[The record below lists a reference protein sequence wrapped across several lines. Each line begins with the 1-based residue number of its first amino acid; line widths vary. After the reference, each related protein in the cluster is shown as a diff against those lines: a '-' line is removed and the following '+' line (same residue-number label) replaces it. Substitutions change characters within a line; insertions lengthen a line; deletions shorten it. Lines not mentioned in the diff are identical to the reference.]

1 MKVILLDDVKKLGKK
16 GDVIEVADGYA
27 RNYLFPKG
35 LAAEATTARLRERD
49 LASQQQQL
57 KKNREEEKAKKI
69 KETLQGKVVTVKA
82 RAGEGGKLFGSVTAK
97 EIAEALKGQFRVDID
112 KRKIDI
118 KEPLNHIGQYEVK
131 IKIYPGVT
139 AELTVKIETL

>member
-57 KKNREEEKAKKI
+57 KKNREEEKAKMI